1 MRRTRCKR
9 NQKGGGLGGIVEFA
23 PADTQRIQNPLA
35 WKEGSSCIAAER
47 QGFLNGVEGGG
58 LPGMNKG
65 FIGGGRKMK
74 KGRKGSRRG
83 HGRRSGRRSS
93 RRTFKQH
100 GGRYGFDGSD
110 AALFGGSPRV
120 GSLAPITPVPCEA
133 SRQAIPDSRATGEL
147 NIRGGYLWKGHG
159 GALTGAPVGEA
170 YTGTVPSNQVV
181 TWPNHGAASGS
192 PSEMVPT
199 ARYTQNAEP
208 GIVTQAGGRLMVNTP
223 LGYSEMNPAC
233 KQTGGSRRRR
243 GSRKG
248 SRKSRK
254 SRKGSRKNY

>member
-9 NQKGGGLGGIVEFA
+9 NQKGGGLGGTVGFA
-23 PADTQRIQNPLA
+23 PADAQRIQNPLA
-35 WKEGSSCIAAER
+35 WKAESSCMAAPR
-47 QGFLNGVEGGG
+47 PGFLTGVEGGG

-65 FIGGGRKMK
+65 LIGGGRKGR

-83 HGRRSGRRSS
+83 RRGSKGSR
-93 RRTFKQH
+93 RRTFKQR
-100 GGRYGFDGSD
+100 GGRYGFDGSE
-110 AALFGGSPRV
+110 ASLFGGSARV
-120 GSLAPITPVPCEA
+120 GSFAPVSAVPCEA
-133 SRQAIPDSRATGEL
+133 SRQAIPDSGATGQL
-147 NIRGGYLWKGHG
+147 NTRSSYLWQGRG
-159 GALTGAPVGEA
+159 GALGGAPVGEA

-208 GIVTQAGGRLMVNTP
+208 GITSAAGTKIMINTP
-223 LGYSEMNPAC
+223 INYPEMNPSC

-243 GSRKG
+243 SSRKG
-248 SRKSRK
+248 SRKNRK
-254 SRKGSRKNY
+254 SRKGSRKH